1 LFSSLLTNCIALCLS
16 FFLFLICSYLCESIC
31 LFTFRLWLTCGDDIV
46 RRMTAVPREVQKACG
61 LSAVALI
68 SGALSLKILW
78 IAMWSVDGK
87 REASVE
93 VIKKVCE

>member
-1 LFSSLLTNCIALCLS
+1 
-16 FFLFLICSYLCESIC
+16 
-31 LFTFRLWLTCGDDIV
+31 
-46 RRMTAVPREVQKACG
+46 MTAVPREVQKACG

-68 SGALSLKILW
+68 SGALLLKILW